1 MLSPAVEALI
11 ALALEEDLGR
21 GDVTS
26 EAIFDAQAMSSGQI
40 VAKEP
45 LTVAGIAI
53 AAEVFARVDKETRF
67 ITRAED
73 GKRLGKGEIVAVV
86 EGRTRA
92 LLSAERTALNFL
104 QRLSGVATLTRR
116 FVDAVAGT
124 HARIVDTRK
133 TTPGW
138 RALDKLAVRAG
149 GGANHRVDLAA
160 GVLIKDN
167 HVAACGSV
175 KAAVERA
182 RAHAPHSLRVEV
194 EVTELQQIDEAL
206 AARADII
213 LLDNFDPPK
222 VAIAVK
228 AIAGRAIVEVSGG
241 INLDTV
247 RAFAEAGPDLISVGA
262 LTHSARAVDLSLEM

>member
-1 MLSPAVEALI
+1 MLSPAVETLI

-26 EAIFDAQAMSSGQI
+26 EAIFEAAATSSGQI

-45 LTVAGIAI
+45 LTVAGVAL
-53 AAEVFARVDKETRF
+53 AAEVFARVDRETRF
-67 ITRAED
+67 VARAAD
-73 GKRLGKGEIVAVV
+73 GQRVGKGEIVAVV

-124 HARIVDTRK
+124 RARIVDTRK

-138 RALDKLAVRAG
+138 RALDKEAVRAG

-182 RAHAPHSLRVEV
+182 RAHAPHSLRIEV
-194 EVTELQQIDEAL
+194 EVTELTQIEEAL

-213 LLDNFDPPK
+213 LLDNFNPPG
-222 VAIAVK
+222 VAVAVQQ
-228 AIAGRAIVEVSGG
+228 IAGRAIVEVSGG
-241 INLDTV
+241 INLETV